1 MKGNAA
7 RQPMLTKCPEE
18 SRSIFLHFWQYG
30 YPEIAF
36 GNPKQSDLRIYIIS
50 PQRIG
55 ITDLGAVIGG

>member
-1 MKGNAA
+1 
-7 RQPMLTKCPEE
+7 MLTKCPEE
-18 SRSIFLHFWQYG
+18 SRSIFLHFRQYG

-36 GNPKQSDLRIYIIS
+36 GNPKQSDLRIFDIR